1 VADYKLPVI
10 TGTSLTIGDLL
21 RWDGSNW
28 VNYADSVYL
37 TGITGESIGDLS
49 DVDLTDIADGKIL
62 KYNSG
67 TSKWECEDETGAGT
81 GTSGL
86 QIGALAATGAATPT
100 QRMAAS
106 RFKAYSSGTITSLGV
121 FPYLVTA
128 TKHIVLGIYSDNS
141 NYPGS
146 LLGQTDAY
154 AFVAT
159 DLRTPIHLA
168 LQSPVS
174 LTANTQYW
182 IAFMC
187 EDTKP
192 NLYAVIPALNAGGQY
207 KAIDYSDTFPDPFP
221 AGGGNDYLWSVWGM

>member
-1 VADYKLPVI
+1 M
-10 TGTSLTIGDLL
+10 
-21 RWDGSNW
+21 
-28 VNYADSVYL
+28 
-37 TGITGESIGDLS
+37 GDLS
-49 DVDLTDIADGKIL
+49 ANFDLGGIAN
-62 KYNSG
+62 NSDAA
-67 TSKWECEDETGAGT
+67 SSALVLAAAASDLASSALVAAQSAVS

-86 QIGALAATGAATPT
+86 QIGALAATGAAVPT

-192 NLYAVIPALNAGGQY
+192 NLYAVIPVLNAGGQY
-207 KAIDYSDTFPDPFP
+207 KTIAYSDTFPDPFP
-221 AGGGNDYLWSVWGM
+221 AGGSNDYLWSVWGM